1 MLEEQ
6 QNVYD
11 KLATTLS
18 YLDSNQDIW
27 SSVPIVKTYRDHLA
41 DSVNDLKEELS
52 EQPEKLNFGSG
63 TLHQLRITIAEKMDI
78 LDDILE
84 AYAEDVADKS
94 LLEVAKNSKTDYL
107 RLTNDGFERKV
118 VNVLKLLEDFQDT
131 LRNYGLSQEQISD
144 VNEDFEAFKSKRN
157 DPQPVQESQEAS
169 PQIKLLLEEATH
181 TCERLTKIMV
191 RFRTSNGRFYQG
203 FMAIDEIDS
212 KNLAD

>member
-1 MLEEQ
+1 MLEDQ
-6 QNVYD
+6 QHLYD
-11 KLATTLS
+11 RLTTTLS
-18 YLDSNQDIW
+18 YLDSNQNLWD
-27 SSVPIVKTYRDHLA
+27 SVPIVKTYRDHLA

-84 AYAEDVADKS
+84 AYAEDVADKN

-118 VNVLKLLEDFQDT
+118 VNVLKLLGDFQDP
-131 LRNYGLSQEQISD
+131 LRNFGLSEDQISD
-144 VNEDFEAFKSKRN
+144 VNEDFEAFKTKRN
-157 DPQPVQESQEAS
+157 HPQPVQENQEVS
-169 PQIKLLLEEATH
+169 PQIQLLLEEATH
-181 TCERLTKIMV
+181 TCDRLTKVMV
-191 RFRTSNGRFYQG
+191 RFRTSNSSFYQG

-212 KNLAD
+212 RS